1 MSKRDTP
8 RETSAGKK
16 KGQKRP
22 VVALAVAGLLMLA
35 LLVILALRLL
45 PKLSEGKA
53 PAAAETPAA
62 AAAATAEPAPDAQEV
77 SPSDETPAPDAAGE
91 MGGMPDETLLLDYQG
106 YWEDVSEPLNTAKL
120 LVDQNGQFSLTV
132 GFYRLV
138 GIDAMNWGERDG
150 DGWLIFRDPYSEAVI
165 HLLPGDGS
173 FTLYVE
179 VPEDYSYSPSFGREH
194 EYVFRRR
201 EASDTAWL
209 GVWISEDGEMLKIE
223 EQREDCILLTYTGL
237 TASGESSFTS
247 RYTLYFED
255 PGRLIAAE
263 DKSVEQSAGWCY
275 RLQLDGDTIIMHSRY
290 PDKLFHRCYRLQP
303 VA

>member
-1 MSKRDTP
+1 MPKRDTS
-8 RETSAGKK
+8 RETAAGKK

-45 PKLSEGKA
+45 PKPSEGKA

-91 MGGMPDETLLLDYQG
+91 TGGMPDETLLLDYQG

-138 GIDAMNWGERDG
+138 GMDAANWGERDG
-150 DGWLIFRDPYSEAVI
+150 DGWLVFRDPYSDAVV
-165 HLLPGDGS
+165 HLLPGDGI

-209 GVWISEDGEMLKIE
+209 GTWRSEDGETLEIE
-223 EQREDCILLTYTGL
+223 EQGEDFILLTYTGL

-247 RYTLYFED
+247 RYILYFED
-255 PGRLIAAE
+255 PDGLIAAE
-263 DKSVEQSAGWCY
+263 DKAVEQSAGWCY

-290 PDKLFHRCYRLQP
+290 PDKLFHRWVLQP
-303 VA
+303 AA

>member
-1 MSKRDTP
+1 MPKRDTP
-8 RETSAGKK
+8 SETAVGKK

-22 VVALAVAGLLMLA
+22 ITALVVAGLLMLA

-45 PKLSEGKA
+45 PKPSEGEA
-53 PAAAETPAA
+53 PAA
-62 AAAATAEPAPDAQEV
+62 AAAATAEPAPDAQAV
-77 SPSDETPAPDAAGE
+77 SPPDGTPAPDAAGE
-91 MGGMPDETLLLDYQG
+91 TGLMMPDEPLLLDYQG
-106 YWEDVSEPLNTAKL
+106 YWEDVSEPLNTAQL
-120 LVDQNGQFSLTV
+120 FVDQNGQFSLTV

-138 GIDAMNWGERDG
+138 GIDAGNRGERDG
-150 DGWLIFRDPYSEAVI
+150 DGWLIFRDPYSDAVI

-209 GVWISEDGEMLKIE
+209 GVWMSEDGEMLEIE

-255 PGRLIAAE
+255 PGRLTAAE
-263 DKSVEQSAGWCY
+263 DKSVEQSAGWRY
-275 RLQLDGDTIIMHSRY
+275 RLQLDGDVIIMHSRY
-290 PDKLFHRCYRLQP
+290 PDKLFHRWVLQP
-303 VA
+303 AA